1 MFILLSLA
9 RHINQRVIATKTWKK
24 KMGCIPITNARN
36 KVDPSAG
43 IVNIAEAINKPSQIL
58 DLTSSILSL
67 SLKVAFFLNIDRKL
81 KVGFCEIIN

>member
-1 MFILLSLA
+1 
-9 RHINQRVIATKTWKK
+9 
-24 KMGCIPITNARN
+24 MGCISITNARN
-36 KVDPSAG
+36 KLDISAG
-43 IVNIAEAINKPSQIL
+43 IEAIAEVINTPSQIL

>member
-1 MFILLSLA
+1 
-9 RHINQRVIATKTWKK
+9 
-24 KMGCIPITNARN
+24 MGFIPITNTRN
-36 KVDPSAG
+36 KLDTSAG
-43 IVNIAEAINKPSQIL
+43 IDTIAEAINKPSQIL